1 MFLLLMK
8 IIEKSGD
15 TVKAEPEQS
24 PLEGNME
31 FYYPLILDG
40 ATGTALQKRGF
51 SGGCAAESWVLEHP
65 ETILEIQRGYVAAG
79 SQVLYAP
86 TFGGNRV
93 KLRQHGVT
101 EVEETNRRLAAL
113 AKEAAGGKALV
124 AGDLA
129 PTGEFL
135 YPLGGVRFEQFVEIY
150 AQQARALEEAGVDL
164 FVIET
169 QMTLAEARAAV
180 LAVREVSRK
189 PVFVTVTCDEKGK
202 MITGTDVT
210 AALVVLQGMGVDA
223 FGLNCSAG
231 PEEMLRQLRRLTPY
245 AEIPLIAKPNAGMPQ
260 VVNGE
265 TVYGCS
271 PEAFAAHVEEMA
283 EAGVQIFGGCCGT
296 TAEHIAALSAAVKN
310 VTLRAI
316 APAYSDLL
324 PLATEKQPCCCAP
337 DAAYGAVLSCGDGL
351 EDAVMDELEE
361 DGELIAILIESEG
374 DLVSFEECQY
384 LLRKP
389 LCLLAEDAV
398 LLEKALR
405 LYQGR
410 ALYEGGLSDEALLPL
425 VRKYG
430 LVI

>member
-1 MFLLLMK
+1 
-8 IIEKSGD
+8 
-15 TVKAEPEQS
+15 
-24 PLEGNME
+24 ME

-40 ATGTALQKRGF
+40 ATGTELQKCGF

-65 ETILEIQRGYVAAG
+65 EIIEEIQRGYIAAG

-101 EVEETNRRLAAL
+101 EVEEINRRLAAL
-113 AKEAAGGKALV
+113 SKETAGERALV

-135 YPLGGVRFEQFVEIY
+135 YPLGNVRFEELVEIY
-150 AQQARALEEAGVDL
+150 TQQAAALEKAGVDL
-164 FVIET
+164 FVVET

-180 LAVREVSRK
+180 LAVRAVSRK
-189 PVFVTVTCDEKGK
+189 PVFVTVTCDEKGR
-202 MITGTDVT
+202 MLTGTDVT
-210 AALVVLQGMGVDA
+210 AALVTLQGMGVDA

-231 PEEMLRQLRRLTPY
+231 PKEMLRQLQRLTPY

-260 VVNGE
+260 MVNGE
-265 TVYGCS
+265 TVYDCS
-271 PEAFAAHVEEMA
+271 AEDFVSEVEEMA
-283 EAGVQIFGGCCGT
+283 AAGVQIFGGCCGT
-296 TAEHIAALSAAVKN
+296 TEAHIAALAAAVKN
-310 VTLRAI
+310 VTLRD
-316 APAYSDLL
+316 PVPQYGDLL
-324 PLATEKQPCCCAP
+324 PLATEKQPCYCESTAS
-337 DAAYGAVLSCGDGL
+337 YGNLLSCGDEL
-351 EDAVMDELEE
+351 EDAIMDEMEE
-361 DGELIAILIESEG
+361 EAELLAIRLESES
-374 DLVSFEECQY
+374 DLESFEECQY
-384 LLRKP
+384 LIRKP
-389 LCLLAEDAV
+389 LCLLAEDAS

-410 ALYEGGLSDEALLPL
+410 ALYEGGLSDEVLFPL